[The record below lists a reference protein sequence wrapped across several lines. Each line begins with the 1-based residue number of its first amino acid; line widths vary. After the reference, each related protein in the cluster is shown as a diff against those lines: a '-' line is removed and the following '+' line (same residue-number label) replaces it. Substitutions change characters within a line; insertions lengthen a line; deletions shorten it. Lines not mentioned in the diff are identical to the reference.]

1 MGFLKAFECGGR
13 DMKTR
18 AGVDLCP
25 SSATLMIYIDV
36 DEY

>member
-13 DMKTR
+13 DMKKV
-18 AGVDLCP
+18 GVDLCP
-25 SSATLMIYIDV
+25 SSTTLMMIYMDV